1 MELDIGSRCDPGTTA
16 GVKCCHARIPF
27 AGNETRAH
35 RRAMPWK
42 PEPWRCGSD
51 SALAGG
57 LKLNLQAVTP
67 LRVGRRSPIYC
78 RHRRGD
84 IAGKICCP
92 RVRHNRAKA
101 AYSCPCAENRA
112 ACRPVIDADSCHSSP
127 TRFPTTRA
135 KRGHPARDL
144 RPNPLTDNTTSTHNL
159 IRPSTQKSPPK
170 RGQLRPETATPA
182 NGFCNQKP
190 SLHRAGFTI
199 EDTLVNHKHDTDTRV
214 APCLQHPGDWLD
226 PKRRTFTRQ
235 QCLGCPSLV
244 RCSRSALRHEPSY
257 GMWAGVWI
265 DGDFPSKKHLLGL
278 PAQPPADT
286 KPVDHQPV
294 TPSVTPAARYGPR
307 PGRRVRVGKLLITTP
322 VPLIAAQITARA
334 SGHCEIM
341 APACRYQQA
350 AIFSRRRR
358 AHPRPLASPADAIA
372 ACRNCIELIEHT
384 DIPTAL
390 DLGYLV
396 DPRSTTSTT
405 AMLWRQ
411 HRWVF
416 LDTHGRV
423 HDTTD
428 LAVTHTAS

>member
-170 RGQLRPETATPA
+170 RGQTATGDTNSGQWPPETR
-182 NGFCNQKP
+182 NQ
-190 SLHRAGFTI
+190 AFTG
-199 EDTLVNHKHDTDTRV
+199 LV
-214 APCLQHPGDWLD
+214 
-226 PKRRTFTRQ
+226 
-235 QCLGCPSLV
+235 
-244 RCSRSALRHEPSY
+244 SR
-257 GMWAGVWI
+257 
-265 DGDFPSKKHLLGL
+265 
-278 PAQPPADT
+278 
-286 KPVDHQPV
+286 
-294 TPSVTPAARYGPR
+294 
-307 PGRRVRVGKLLITTP
+307 
-322 VPLIAAQITARA
+322 
-334 SGHCEIM
+334 
-341 APACRYQQA
+341 
-350 AIFSRRRR
+350 
-358 AHPRPLASPADAIA
+358 
-372 ACRNCIELIEHT
+372 
-384 DIPTAL
+384 
-390 DLGYLV
+390 
-396 DPRSTTSTT
+396 
-405 AMLWRQ
+405 
-411 HRWVF
+411 
-416 LDTHGRV
+416 
-423 HDTTD
+423 
-428 LAVTHTAS
+428 